1 MSAVGTNSTVLITG
15 ASSGIGKELANLFA
29 ADGHDLIVA
38 ARRKEK
44 LEELKQ
50 ELEDVHGVR
59 VSVMEK
65 DLSVQ
70 DAGTELYSQIEKK
83 GIEVDILVNN
93 AGFGGQGRFIER
105 DWEADLAM
113 INVNITSLTELT
125 RRFLPGMVKRGR
137 GKVLNIAST
146 AAFLPG
152 PLQAVYY
159 ATKAFVISFSQ
170 AIAEEVAGTGV
181 TVTAVCPSATATEFQ
196 DRAGLENTEAF
207 SDQSKMDTAADV
219 AATAY
224 KALQR
229 GKRVEITRKGHA
241 FMLRFLIP
249 FMPRKSVARVSKK
262 MNETG

>member
-1 MSAVGTNSTVLITG
+1 MSAEGTNSTVLITG

-65 DLSVQ
+65 DLSVPG
-70 DAGTELYSQIEKK
+70 AGTELYNQIEKE
-83 GIEVDILVNN
+83 GLEVDILVNN

-125 RRFLPGMVKRGR
+125 RRFL
-137 GKVLNIAST
+137 
-146 AAFLPG
+146 
-152 PLQAVYY
+152 
-159 ATKAFVISFSQ
+159 
-170 AIAEEVAGTGV
+170 
-181 TVTAVCPSATATEFQ
+181 
-196 DRAGLENTEAF
+196 
-207 SDQSKMDTAADV
+207 
-219 AATAY
+219 
-224 KALQR
+224 
-229 GKRVEITRKGHA
+229 
-241 FMLRFLIP
+241 IP